1 MGERIFDVQPMPQ
14 PMAMAMPFAY
24 RRLQTVR
31 ANSKRYGTQ
40 IFPHTIYSLYT
51 YSYIHLNIMC
61 MGSAT
66 NAGCKPEMLQLQLGN
81 GRRRLADSF
90 VDATRSLLTRLQ
102 CVFVHRLLNSPTTWF
117 ARCVSP
123 MHRCQRSL
131 RLR

>member
-1 MGERIFDVQPMPQ
+1 MREYLTCNRCRSRWRWRCRLLIAACKQCEQTAND
-14 PMAMAMPFAY
+14 MAHKFSHI
-24 RRLQTVR
+24 L
-31 ANSKRYGTQ
+31 
-40 IFPHTIYSLYT
+40 YSLYT
-51 YSYIHLNIMC
+51 YSYIHLIIMY

-81 GRRRLADSF
+81 GRRQLADSF